1 MTDGEVVER
10 LWSYL
15 RRFAR
20 MTKEMRP
27 AHRIDVLSNALFHY
41 SRKSKENLGDLLTT
55 FCHCC
60 LFIWLSTYVQSI
72 CSLLV
77 RKSHKHSSSVQE

>member
-1 MTDGEVVER
+1 MTDGEGVER

-27 AHRIDVLSNALFHY
+27 SHRIDILCDALLHY
-41 SRKSKENLGDLLTT
+41 ARKSASRLRMLISLFVLT
-55 FCHCC
+55 
-60 LFIWLSTYVQSI
+60 LQFIP
-72 CSLLV
+72 CS
-77 RKSHKHSSSVQE
+77 

>member
-1 MTDGEVVER
+1 MYLRATSYIMYLNFLSYGLLNSPRHLIGFGLTDGEGVER

-27 AHRIDVLSNALFHY
+27 SHRIDILCDALLLY
-41 SRKSKENLGDLLTT
+41 ARKSANRLHMLILM
-55 FCHCC
+55 C
-60 LFIWLSTYVQSI
+60 L
-72 CSLLV
+72 
-77 RKSHKHSSSVQE
+77 